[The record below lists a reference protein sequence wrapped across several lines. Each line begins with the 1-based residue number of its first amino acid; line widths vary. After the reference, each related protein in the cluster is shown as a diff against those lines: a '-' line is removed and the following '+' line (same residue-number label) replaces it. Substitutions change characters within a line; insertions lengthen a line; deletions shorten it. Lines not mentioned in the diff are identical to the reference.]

1 MSNFDNVARTWDENP
16 IHLERSR
23 AIAIKMQ
30 ETLPLRKEMKALEY
44 GAGTGILSFLLSEKL
59 GHITMMDSSVE
70 MVKVMEEK
78 VLIRNATN
86 LSPVL
91 MDLEKERPYTSYDLI
106 FNQMV
111 LHHIKDIRSIFD
123 KFHQM
128 LLPDGI
134 LAIADLYTEDGSF
147 HGEGVDVHLGFDP
160 EQLKKILLAVGF
172 KNVHFEECY
181 TVRREVPGEIA
192 KQFPIFLLTASK

>member
-59 GHITMMDSSVE
+59 GHITMMDSSAE
-70 MVKVMEEK
+70 MIKVMEEK
-78 VLIRNATN
+78 VLNRNATN

-91 MDLEKERPYTSYDLI
+91 MDLEKESEDTSYDLI

-111 LHHIKDIRSIFD
+111 LHHIRDIRSILD

-128 LLPDGI
+128 LLPGGI

-160 EQLKKILLAVGF
+160 EKLKKELQVVGF
-172 KNVHFEECY
+172 QKVNYGQCY
-181 TVRREVPGEIA
+181 TVRRKVPGEHP
-192 KQFPIFLLTASK
+192 KLFPIFLLTASK